1 MTYDFVYIDIYFYL
15 IVFYITEIINTKN
28 KDFIIYFKDYSYNT
42 RWISNTHTY
51 HVGLEGR

>member
-15 IVFYITEIINTKN
+15 IVFYITEIIKKK